1 MKYSKLISVLTAG
14 YGAFAL
20 AKPRH
25 LADNLEAPAGQAPA
39 YDRMAYTYAGRDLA
53 ISGLALASRNP
64 SVISAAMA
72 LRIASDLAD
81 AGILGSESSSRPNVQ
96 RKVLGVTLGWAALNA
111 AALLADRR
119 QLR

>member
-1 MKYSKLISVLTAG
+1 MKYSKLLSILTAS

-39 YDRMAYTYAGRDLA
+39 YDQMAYTYAGRDLA

-64 SVISAAMA
+64 SVVTAAMA
-72 LRIASDLAD
+72 LRIVSDLAD
-81 AGILGSESSSRPNVQ
+81 ASILGRESSSRPNVQ
-96 RKVLGVTLGWAALNA
+96 KKILGITVGWAALNA
-111 AALLADRR
+111 VALLADRR
-119 QLR
+119 RLR

>member
-1 MKYSKLISVLTAG
+1 MKYSKLISLFSAG

-25 LADNLEAPAGQAPA
+25 LADNLEVPAGEAPA
-39 YDRMAYTYAGRDLA
+39 YDRMAYTYAGRDLP
-53 ISGLALASRNP
+53 ISGLALLSRNP
-64 SVISAAMA
+64 SVITSAMV

-81 AGILGSESSSRPNVQ
+81 ASILGSGTSSRPAVQ
-96 RKVLGVTLGWAALNA
+96 KKVLGITLGWAALNA
-111 AALLADRR
+111 VALLADRR

>member
-1 MKYSKLISVLTAG
+1 MKYSKLISLFSAG

-20 AKPRH
+20 VKPRH

-53 ISGLALASRNP
+53 ISGLALVSRNP
-64 SVISAAMA
+64 SVITAAMT

-81 AGILGSESSSRPNVQ
+81 ASILGSGTSSRPDVQ
-96 RKVLGVTLGWAALNA
+96 KKVLGITLGWAALNA

-119 QLR
+119 QLH